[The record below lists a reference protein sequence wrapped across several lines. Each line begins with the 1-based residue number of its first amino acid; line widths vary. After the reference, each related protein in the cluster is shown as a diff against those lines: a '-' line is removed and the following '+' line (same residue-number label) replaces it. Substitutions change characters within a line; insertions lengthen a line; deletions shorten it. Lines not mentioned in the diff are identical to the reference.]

1 MHPGVIAS
9 RVAFLG
15 LGLTVVVASSA
26 VPPVHAADP
35 VRPRA
40 TPAASGAVTAPPGAS
55 APVLTREQVEEI
67 VREYITKNPEV
78 VVDAVRAMEDRKR
91 EAQAQASRTAIA
103 ARQAELLRDSSSPV
117 AGNVKGDVTIVEFFD
132 YKCGYCKAVAPTV
145 KQLLAED
152 ANIRLIYKELP
163 ILGEESRTASRAAL
177 AARAQGKYRAFHE
190 ALMSADGALTK
201 EEVFRIAGSVGL
213 DVAKLE
219 QAMASKEIDAVLN
232 KNRALASAIGLRG
245 TPAFVIGSELVPG
258 AVPLERFKELVARAR
273 AASPA
278 R

>member
-1 MHPGVIAS
+1 MHSLVVSSRIALVS
-9 RVAFLG
+9 LG
-15 LGLTVVVASSA
+15 LALVAVSCLA
-26 VPPVHAADP
+26 PPLEAADP
-35 VRPRA
+35 ARPG
-40 TPAASGAVTAPPGAS
+40 PARRVAAAPSDAGAAP
-55 APVLTREQVEEI
+55 LTREQVEEI
-67 VREYITKNPEV
+67 VRDYITRHPEV

-103 ARQAELLRDSSSPV
+103 ARQVELLRDASSPV
-117 AGNVKGDVTIVEFFD
+117 GGNTKGDVTIVEFFD

-152 ANIRLIYKELP
+152 PNVRLIYKELP

-177 AARAQGKYRAFHE
+177 AARAQGRYRALHE
-190 ALMSADGALTK
+190 ALMSADGALTR
-201 EEVFRIAGSVGL
+201 EEVLRIAGTVGL

-219 QAMASKEIDAVLN
+219 QAMASKEIDAVLS

-273 AASPA
+273 AAAPA
-278 R
+278 K